1 MILTFVEMPRFSKQ
15 VADFLEDEEYG
26 IFQNELM
33 ENPKRGDLIQGCNGI
48 RKARIAL
55 SGRGKSGGGRVMY
68 LYLPDRSLVL
78 LFYLFRKSDA
88 ANLTKEQRNAL
99 GRLAQ
104 EIKDTFKNEK
114 KRSSRF

>member
-1 MILTFVEMPRFSKQ
+1 
-15 VADFLEDEEYG
+15 
-26 IFQNELM
+26 
-33 ENPKRGDLIQGCNGI
+33 
-48 RKARIAL
+48 
-55 SGRGKSGGGRVMY
+55 MY

-99 GRLAQ
+99 GRQAQ

-114 KRSSRF
+114 RTSRF

>member
-1 MILTFVEMPRFSKQ
+1 
-15 VADFLEDEEYG
+15 
-26 IFQNELM
+26 M
-33 ENPKRGDLIQGCNGI
+33 ENPERGDLIQGCNGI

-99 GRLAQ
+99 GRQAQ

-114 KRSSRF
+114 RTSRF